1 MKIAIFSDVHGNLT
15 ALETVLADMDRQ
27 APDVIVFA
35 GDLCLMGARPSACIT
50 LLRSRKDIFAIHG
63 NTDLAVGQ
71 PLTPPEDADDA
82 TKERYQVFN
91 ARSEW
96 TRAQLSDGEYAW
108 LRDMPFSLRISPT
121 SNADDDLLIVHANPK
136 DVERPI
142 LPPDA
147 VQQQRFGKVSQS
159 QPDEELEP
167 LLADVTFGVMAYGH
181 VHLPNIRQW
190 RGRTLANI
198 SSVSLPMDADARA
211 KYGVLTWADGRWHTT
226 HHAVAYNIAAEQA
239 IITQIQPPGWEGMA
253 QSLAGRP

>member
-1 MKIAIFSDVHGNLT
+1 MKAAIFSDVHGNLT
-15 ALETVLADMDRQ
+15 ALETVLTDIDRQ

-35 GDLCLMGARPSACIT
+35 GDLCLMGARPSACIA
-50 LLRSRKDIFAIHG
+50 LLQSRKDIFVIHG

-71 PLTPPEDADDA
+71 VLMPPEDADAA
-82 TKERYQVFN
+82 TKTRYQEFN
-91 ARSEW
+91 LKSEW
-96 TRAQLSDGEYAW
+96 TRTQLSEDEYAW

-121 SNADDDLLIVHANPK
+121 SNAGDDLLVVHANPK

-142 LPPDA
+142 MPTDE
-147 VQQQRFGKVSQS
+147 VQQQRFGKVNQN

-190 RGRTLANI
+190 RGVTLANI

-211 KYGVLTWADGRWHTT
+211 KYGVLTWADGRWHIT
-226 HHAVAYNIAAEQA
+226 HCAIEYNIAAEQTA
-239 IITQIQPPGWEGMA
+239 VQQIEPPGWEWMVK
-253 QSLAGRP
+253 SLGGRP

>member
-15 ALETVLADMDRQ
+15 ALEAALADIDRQ

-35 GDLCLMGARPSACIT
+35 GDLCLMGARPSACIS
-50 LLRSRKDIFAIHG
+50 LLQARKDILTIHG

-71 PLTPPEDADDA
+71 PLALPDDADETVRA
-82 TKERYQVFN
+82 RYESFN
-91 ARSEW
+91 ARSLW
-96 TRAQLSDGEYAW
+96 TRTQLSDAEFAW

-121 SNADDDLLIVHANPK
+121 SNAGDDLLIVHANPK

-142 LPPDA
+142 MPTDE

-167 LLADVTFGVMAYGH
+167 LFSDVTCAVMAYGH

-190 RGRTLANI
+190 RGMILANI
-198 SSVSLPMDADARA
+198 SSVSIPTDADTRA
-211 KYGVLTWADGRWHTT
+211 KYGVLTWADGRWHIT
-226 HHAVAYNIAAEQA
+226 HHAVEYDIAAEQA
-239 IITQIQPPGWEGMA
+239 IIHQTQAPGWEYMA
-253 QSLAGRP
+253 KSLEGRP

>member
-1 MKIAIFSDVHGNLT
+1 MKVAIFSDVHGNLT
-15 ALETVLADMDRQ
+15 ALEAVLADIDKQ
-27 APDVIVFA
+27 APDAIVFA

-50 LLRSRKDIFAIHG
+50 LLQSRKDIFAIHG

-82 TKERYQVFN
+82 TKERYQSFN
-91 ARSEW
+91 DKSEW

-121 SNADDDLLIVHANPK
+121 SNASDDLLVVHANPK

-190 RGRTLANI
+190 RGMRLANI

-211 KYGVLTWADGRWHTT
+211 KYGVLTWADGRWHIT
-226 HHAVAYNIAAEQA
+226 HHAVEYDIEAEQTA
-239 IITQIQPPGWEGMA
+239 VRQIQPPGWEEMVKR
-253 QSLAGRP
+253 LAGRP